1 MERQTTPKEIFKH
14 IRRIEIKTG
23 KLVDDFF
30 SGQYES
36 VFKGRGMEFWE
47 VREYQPGD
55 DIRTIDWNV
64 TARFGRPFVKKF
76 IEERELTVI
85 LLVDVSGSQTFASVN
100 KLKSELAGEIA
111 SILAFSAIR
120 NNDKVGLIIFTDK
133 IERVVLPKKGRKHIL
148 RIIRDILYFTP
159 ESRKTDISVALE
171 YLNEIW
177 RKKAVVFLISD
188 FLQKGFEKAL
198 KITNK
203 RHDLIGI
210 VLEDPKEIKLPS
222 IGFINFQD
230 NETLEQIVINTYDRE
245 LLNKIEDR
253 IKKEKE
259 ERERLFK
266 KINLDYIK
274 ISTDRSYV
282 EPLINFFQRRAQRLR

>member
-1 MERQTTPKEIFKH
+1 MIPKEIFKH